1 MNLSFDGHG
10 LSREQLQAKAEAAAL
25 TGQLDGDS
33 SRRQPAPP
41 RPQRPPDA
49 CDWRADA
56 PEPELDDLAEAC
68 RKNQQPSLQAEV
80 CDWHG
85 DEPERQEDD
94 LAELCQSV
102 KKTQQSGQGDIPAEQ
117 ADAIQMPVPRL
128 PQVAEVPEI
137 LLPSTDD
144 ESPGQKNDAKP
155 PVETPVGEKKQI
167 RNGKRPKKQ
176 PSPESPAGPSSA
188 PPTGKPAKKLV
199 PDHAGEDESS
209 TGDKTHSPWVESLEQ
224 MPANVIEKVNLGI
237 KQTLEAATRV
247 LTPSA
252 REESQ
257 SPGPS
262 TGERTR
268 RSTGLA
274 PTSIAPPP
282 SDMYMPSPTRPST
295 EQPREEDVLVISKKQ
310 EREQKKAERKA
321 RHEAKRKARRE
332 RNQERKDKRRQAKE
346 RNRKEKAWKKASK
359 KGGDLPSHILQGL
372 RIAPDAKVP
381 YNPNCDICTRSAVSI
396 MSSKK
401 RNPKCT
407 TCAKAAERE
416 STYKYLKSSN
426 INLGNL
432 PSLEELID
440 LLRNLLR
447 ENSATTAG
455 ESEAGAQ
462 AGDQGRSKEDLAQ
475 HMSSHVRDFLTNGGE
490 ASLRGH
496 KCNANGQPGHL
507 ARHGLDGNRDS
518 PISTDGGQM
527 PSDSSQISDTSTRP
541 ATPPEVDWWVQAMS
555 KESPPSPY
563 RSISP
568 HVAVTP
574 PR

>member
-33 SRRQPAPP
+33 SRGQPASP

-68 RKNQQPSLQAEV
+68 KKNQQPPLRAEV

-94 LAELCQSV
+94 LAEVCQSD
-102 KKTQQSGQGDIPAEQ
+102 KRTQQSGQGDKPAEQ
-117 ADAIQMPVPRL
+117 DDAIQMPVPRL
-128 PQVAEVPEI
+128 PQLAEVPEI
-137 LLPSTDD
+137 LLPSTQG

-155 PVETPVGEKKQI
+155 LVETPARDKKQI

-188 PPTGKPAKKLV
+188 PPRGKPAKNLV
-199 PDHAGEDESS
+199 PDQAGEDESSS

-237 KQTLEAATRV
+237 KQTLEAATRI
-247 LTPSA
+247 LTPPA
-252 REESQ
+252 REQSQ

-262 TGERTR
+262 TGERAT

-274 PTSIAPPP
+274 PASIAPPP
-282 SDMYMPSPTRPST
+282 SDMYMPSPTRLST

-310 EREQKKAERKA
+310 ERENKRAEKKA

-332 RNQERKDKRRQAKE
+332 KNQERKDKRRQAKE
-346 RNRKEKAWKKASK
+346 RNRKERAWKKASK

-381 YNPNCDICTRSAVSI
+381 YNPNCDICTRSAVSV

-416 STYKYLKSSN
+416 STHKYLKSSN

-432 PSLEELID
+432 PSLEELIEI
-440 LLRNLLR
+440 LRNLVR
-447 ENSATTAG
+447 EDSTAT
-455 ESEAGAQ
+455 Q
-462 AGDQGRSKEDLAQ
+462 ADDQGRANDDLVQ
-475 HMSSHVRDFLTNGGE
+475 HISLHVRDFLTNGGE
-490 ASLRGH
+490 ANLRGH
-496 KCNANGQPGHL
+496 KCNADGQPGHL

-563 RSISP
+563 RSVSP
-568 HVAVTP
+568 YVIATP